1 MFSALTHVFPS
12 VSLSDIKKERPST
25 PDDDVI
31 VLSDNE
37 PSSPCMNGV
46 SYSFKKTDTEMLMVT
61 MSCLFDATYQV
72 LHTRLHALNAPFTR

>member
-1 MFSALTHVFPS
+1 MNIQVFNIMFSALTHVFPS

-61 MSCLFDATYQV
+61 VMSL
-72 LHTRLHALNAPFTR
+72 

>member
-1 MFSALTHVFPS
+1 MYLPWLKSSSVF
-12 VSLSDIKKERPST
+12 LSDIKKERPPT

-46 SYSFKKTDTEMLMVT
+46 SHSFKKTDTEMLMV
-61 MSCLFDATYQV
+61 MSHRGTYLQ
-72 LHTRLHALNAPFTR
+72 LNADPFFTL

>member
-1 MFSALTHVFPS
+1 MFKIIVFFLALTHVFPS
-12 VSLSDIKKERPST
+12 VSLSDIKKERPPT

-46 SYSFKKTDTEMLMVT
+46 SYSFKKTDTEMLMV
-61 MSCLFDATYQV
+61 MSHLRHYIYRSSA
-72 LHTRLHALNAPFTR
+72 